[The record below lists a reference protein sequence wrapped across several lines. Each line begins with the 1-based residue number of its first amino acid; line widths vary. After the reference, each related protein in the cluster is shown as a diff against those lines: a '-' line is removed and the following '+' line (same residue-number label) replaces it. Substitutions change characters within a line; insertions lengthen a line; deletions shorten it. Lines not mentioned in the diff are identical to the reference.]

1 MESESNKD
9 STYDSFLCEED
20 EELNLYQ
27 GIMNQ
32 NIRRKQISMSREIK
46 NKQKIINRL
55 FKDKFDKNFFNIKF
69 ESLKEFESSLKVY
82 LFSPESQF
90 LNYFPRLKRKLI
102 KAKKIKY

>member
-32 NIRRKQISMSREIK
+32 NIGR
-46 NKQKIINRL
+46 
-55 FKDKFDKNFFNIKF
+55 
-69 ESLKEFESSLKVY
+69 
-82 LFSPESQF
+82 
-90 LNYFPRLKRKLI
+90 
-102 KAKKIKY
+102 KKI